1 MRLSRETIKQ
11 IADAV
16 VSSLETKGLAK
27 FLAARDA
34 VSAKAV
40 ELITADLAAED
51 RLDEEVKKIL
61 ESHEA
66 EIAKGGMDYR
76 KLFDL
81 TKRKLASD
89 REMVL

>member
-1 MRLSRETIKQ
+1 MRLSKETVKQ

-16 VSSLETKGLAK
+16 VSSLETKGLGK
-27 FLAARDA
+27 LLAPRSA
-34 VSAKAV
+34 VSAKVV
-40 ELITADLAAED
+40 ELITADLTAED
-51 RLDEEVKKIL
+51 RLDAEVRKIL

-81 TKRKLASD
+81 TKRKLAGD
-89 REMVL
+89 RGIVL

>member
-1 MRLSRETIKQ
+1 MRLSKETVRQ

-16 VSSLETKGLAK
+16 VSVLETKGLAK
-27 FLAARDA
+27 LLAPRDA
-34 VSAKAV
+34 VSTKAV

-51 RLDEEVKKIL
+51 RLDEEVRKIL

-81 TKRKLASD
+81 TKRKLAGD
-89 REMVL
+89 REIVL

>member
-1 MRLSRETIKQ
+1 MRLPKETVKQ

-16 VSSLETKGLAK
+16 LSVLETKGLVK
-27 FLAARDA
+27 LLAPRDA
-34 VSAKAV
+34 VATKII
-40 ELITADLAAED
+40 ELITADLTAED
-51 RLDEEVKKIL
+51 RLDEEVRKIL

-81 TKRKLASD
+81 TKRRLAGD
-89 REMVL
+89 RGIVL

>member
-1 MRLSRETIKQ
+1 MRLSKETVKQ

-16 VSSLETKGLAK
+16 VSSLEAKGLVK
-27 FLAARDA
+27 LLAPRDA
-34 VSAKAV
+34 VSTKII
-40 ELITADLAAED
+40 ELITADLTAED
-51 RLDEEVKKIL
+51 RLDEEVRKIL

-81 TKRKLASD
+81 TKRKLAGD
-89 REMVL
+89 RGMVL

>member
-1 MRLSRETIKQ
+1 MRLSRESIKQ

-16 VSSLETKGLAK
+16 VSVLETKGLAK
-27 FLAARDA
+27 LLSTRDA

-40 ELITADLAAED
+40 QLITADLAAED

-81 TKRKLASD
+81 TKRRLAD
-89 REMVL
+89 EREIVL

>member
-1 MRLSRETIKQ
+1 MRLSKETIKQ

-16 VSSLETKGLAK
+16 ASVLETKGLAK
-27 FLAARDA
+27 FLATRDA
-34 VSAKAV
+34 VLAKAV
-40 ELITADLAAED
+40 EVITADLTAED
-51 RLDEEVKKIL
+51 RLDEEVRKIL